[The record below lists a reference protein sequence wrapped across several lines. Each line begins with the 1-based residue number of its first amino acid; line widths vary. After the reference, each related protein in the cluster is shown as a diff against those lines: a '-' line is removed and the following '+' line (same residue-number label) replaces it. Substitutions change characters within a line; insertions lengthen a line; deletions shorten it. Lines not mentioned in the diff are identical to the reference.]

1 MELTVPAFMKRCIDS
16 YEALRGKVPSEV
28 NIAFWD
34 VVVISAAD
42 EDQATAFREQ
52 ISQRKDRNLIPL
64 VPYHVFSDPPG
75 PKVGSGGATL
85 HILEHL
91 RNLYGEEQRRM
102 RILLIH
108 TGGQSKRL
116 PSHSALGKL
125 FALLPINAASEFQM
139 FDLKMA
145 MYSPFLTKMKAG
157 VFLTCSDDI
166 ETYTL
171 PPFVESAQ
179 SVQWSFDK
187 PGFTALA
194 HPSSI
199 SVGLTHGVYVL
210 PNEALSA
217 STCLTTEC
225 LEVLQKPTEKLMRDK
240 GAIFEIEEGGSNKEF
255 AYTDSAFFFDCSVV
269 DKLIKFYAQIKPVT
283 QEIDAYRDFLQ
294 LLGSRSRSCASQAN
308 KGGAGDHV
316 GVQQILQDCELHV
329 VVLPLSRF
337 YHLGTMQEYIDNLC
351 FSETFADELQTSRFV
366 HSKLILTEPCV
377 PTDISGVVMHSLIH
391 PKSTIP
397 HSAVVE
403 CCKFEVP
410 VKLGDMCILS
420 NCRLENLGNKVVGV
434 PGRAVMFTVSVR
446 SDACKGYVTLA
457 FGIDDDLKLTAHDVR
472 ELTYFGKT
480 LGQLEDSQL
489 VICDSLFHTS
499 SATSTLWEAKL
510 FSVKPTMTEAFLS
523 TIQLV
528 QAVLQGVRQ
537 MTKEN
542 NSVEVSMDDVLR
554 WKDIGELLRHQNAI
568 FS

>member
-28 NIAFWD
+28 EILFWD
-34 VVVISAAD
+34 AVVISAAD
-42 EDQATAFREQ
+42 EDQASAFREQ
-52 ISQRKDRNLIPL
+52 IAQRKERNLIPL

-91 RNLYGEEQRRM
+91 RNMYGKELHRM

-125 FALLPINAASEFQM
+125 FALLPIDSAAEFQM

-145 MYSPFLTKMKAG
+145 MYSPFLAKMKAG

-171 PPFVESAQ
+171 PLLENS
-179 SVQWSFDK
+179 SRSGQWSFDGS
-187 PGFTALA
+187 GFTALA
-194 HPSSI
+194 HPSPVSL
-199 SVGLTHGVYVL
+199 GLTHGVYVL
-210 PNEALSA
+210 PKGSSSA
-217 STCLTTEC
+217 TTCVTTEC

-240 GAIFEIEEGGSNKEF
+240 GAVFEKGGDSKEEF

-269 DKLIKFYAQIKPVT
+269 DKLIKLYTQVKPVT

-294 LLGSRSRSCASQAN
+294 LLGINSKSCVSQAGG
-308 KGGAGDHV
+308 GGAGDQLN
-316 GVQQILQDCELHV
+316 VQQILQDCKLHV

-351 FSETFADELQTSRFV
+351 FSETFAEELQTCRFV
-366 HSKLILTEPCV
+366 HSKLIHLEACKATN
-377 PTDISGVVMHSLIH
+377 ISGVVMRSLIH
-391 PKSTIP
+391 SRSTVP
-397 HSAVVE
+397 HSTVVE
-403 CCKFEVP
+403 CCRFEIP

-420 NCRLENLGNKVVGV
+420 NSRVENLAGRVVEV
-434 PGRAVMFTVSVR
+434 PGKAIIFTVSVK
-446 SDACKGYVTLA
+446 SDTCKGYVTLA
-457 FGIDDDLKLTAHDVR
+457 FGIDDDLKTAARDAR
-472 ELTYFGKT
+472 ELSYFGKR
-480 LGQLEDSQL
+480 LGQLEDCKL
-489 VICDSLFHTS
+489 VICDSLFKTS
-499 SATSTLWEAKL
+499 SAASTLWEAKL

-523 TIQLV
+523 TVGLV
-528 QAVLQGVRQ
+528 QAVLQNVPQ
-537 MTKEN
+537 VNEEKSIVKM
-542 NSVEVSMDDVLR
+542 SMDDVLR
-554 WKDIGELLRHQNAI
+554 CKDIGELLRHQNTI
-568 FS
+568 FN